1 MDNLYEITDIYKLR
15 RALGMSQRELAEAS
29 GVSQSLIAKI
39 EGGRIDP
46 GYSKMK
52 RIFDT
57 LENAKQPSHRE
68 AAQIMTV
75 NVVSVQE
82 SSLLKEAIALMHRK
96 EISQLPVL
104 KGNEIVGSLTDKK
117 MVDIMASGK
126 PIEEIVSKPVQVYM
140 DPAFPTVDPNAPID
154 MIAKLLSY
162 YSAVLVMHGG
172 SMVGII
178 TRSDILMG

>member
-1 MDNLYEITDIYKLR
+1 
-15 RALGMSQRELAEAS
+15 MSQRELAEAS

-39 EGGRIDP
+39 EGGKIDP

-82 SSLLKEAIALMHRK
+82 SSLLKEAIALMHR
-96 EISQLPVL
+96 
-104 KGNEIVGSLTDKK
+104 
-117 MVDIMASGK
+117 
-126 PIEEIVSKPVQVYM
+126 
-140 DPAFPTVDPNAPID
+140 
-154 MIAKLLSY
+154 
-162 YSAVLVMHGG
+162 
-172 SMVGII
+172 
-178 TRSDILMG
+178 R